1 MKIIEYN
8 SHICNIYESLYK
20 RTLTKRRKKIISLII
35 KIVIVAV
42 TLWLVYAKLVA
53 NGDLKDFVK
62 LISTIPTTEI
72 FIVLSV
78 VFLLMLVNW
87 FLEAVKWQMLIKRI
101 EPLTL
106 WRATESVFC
115 GLTWAIFTPNRIG
128 EYGGR
133 VFFLSPKR
141 RIVGVV
147 AMAVGN
153 VGQLVL
159 KNIFGAISICIF
171 VYRFTAIDSI
181 LFSALCLL
189 ASVFV
194 LFFVIFYFNI
204 KWVNGILLSMKFT
217 RKYKKFY
224 SLLARYKKVEL
235 FKILLMCLA
244 RYSIFSI
251 QYFIVFLWLIPGLKL
266 ADVCMLINILFF
278 VQSFLPSLDLLDI
291 GTKSLTGIFFFQYV
305 TNQNMAVVACIAS
318 IWLINIII
326 PAILGSY
333 FVFKLN
339 FFGNN
344 QHT

>member
-1 MKIIEYN
+1 MTK
-8 SHICNIYESLYK
+8 SH
-20 RTLTKRRKKIISLII
+20 KKIISLII
-35 KIVIVAV
+35 KVLIVAV
-42 TLWLVYAKLVA
+42 TFWLVHAKLIA
-53 NGDLKDFVK
+53 NGDLKDFIK
-62 LISTIPTTEI
+62 LISNIPKTKI
-72 FIVLSV
+72 FIVLGI
-78 VFLLMLVNW
+78 VFLMMLVNW
-87 FLEAVKWQMLIKRI
+87 LLEAAKWKMLIKKI

-141 RIVGVV
+141 RIIGVV
-147 AMAVGN
+147 AMVVGN
-153 VGQLVL
+153 VAQLML
-159 KNIFGAISICIF
+159 KNVFGAISICIF
-171 VYRFTAIDSI
+171 VYRFTPINSM

-189 ASVFV
+189 ATVFV
-194 LFFVIFYFNI
+194 LFSVIFYFNI

-224 SLLARYKKVEL
+224 ALLARYKKVEL
-235 FKILLMCLA
+235 MKILLLSLA
-244 RYSIFSI
+244 RYTIFSI
-251 QYFIVFLWLIPGLKL
+251 QYFIVFLWLIPGIKL
-266 ADVCMLINILFF
+266 VDVCMLINILFF

-291 GTKSLTGIFFFQYV
+291 GTKSLTGVFFFQYV
-305 TNQNMAVVACIAS
+305 TNQNVAVVACIAS

-339 FFGNN
+339 FFGSSK
-344 QHT
+344 HS